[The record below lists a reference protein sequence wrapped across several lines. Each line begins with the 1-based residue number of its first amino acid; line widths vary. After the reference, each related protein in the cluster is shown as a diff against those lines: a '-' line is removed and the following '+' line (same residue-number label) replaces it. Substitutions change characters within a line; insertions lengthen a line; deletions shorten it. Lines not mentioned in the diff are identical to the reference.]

1 MQANVF
7 VGLSLF
13 MTVNIKEFDIYSR
26 EMNFWVEVYLILL
39 HFALSLFTEFF
50 FSHKWKARPS
60 TREKSMTGFIAILTV
75 LRWSRTDPGTSKVC
89 LYRVV

>member
-13 MTVNIKEFDIYSR
+13 MTVNIKEFDIYSH

-50 FSHKWKARPS
+50 SPPQMKGQTLNQRKEYDWLYSNTHC
-60 TREKSMTGFIAILTV
+60 IA
-75 LRWSRTDPGTSKVC
+75 
-89 LYRVV
+89 VV